1 MKLIGLTGKARSG
14 KDTIASYLWHSAGFT
29 RIAFADPLK
38 LAAQNI
44 FGLTDGQTW
53 DDELKEVVIERI
65 GLSPRQIFQKLGTEA
80 VRNVFGESTW
90 LKRWLVGYDF
100 LKETDDIVVPDV
112 RFDNENALIKSL
124 GGIIVEVRRG
134 PGLVGSTGDHASEH
148 GLSTLPDVVIENNG
162 TLDDLYAQVEYVLKG
177 YV

>member
-44 FGLTDGQTW
+44 FGLTDGQTF
-53 DDELKEVVIERI
+53 DDELKEVVIERL
-65 GLSPRQIFQKLGTEA
+65 GMSPRQIFQKLGTEA
-80 VRNVFGESTW
+80 VRNVFGEDTW
-90 LKRWLVGYDF
+90 LKRWLVGYDLF
-100 LKETDDIVVPDV
+100 KDSDDIVVPDFRFENEADLV
-112 RFDNENALIKSL
+112 RSL

-134 PGLVGSTGDHASEH
+134 PGLLGSTGTHPSEL
-148 GLSTLPDVVIENNG
+148 GLLALPDVIIENHG
-162 TLDDLYAQVEYVLKG
+162 TLDELYAQVEGVLRG
-177 YV
+177 FA